1 MLKARKVLVSAIAL
15 ALLASTGVQT
25 SNAAP
30 KNLSR
35 AVAQPDWLEKNI
47 DNPNVR
53 IVEVSTEPGIYER
66 GHIKNAAKIVTGAF
80 PPSSNNQA
88 PHAADQLFC
97 MVTRT
102 TGSQRGALGCL
113 TFMAPRMYAFL
124 MVDVLSGK
132 RMVVHLQLSYRHSS
146 RVISLH
152 V

>member
-66 GHIKNAAKIVTGAF
+66 GHIKNAAKIVWHTDLVDTVNRDIASAKNFQKLAQKLGIKRE
-80 PPSSNNQA
+80 A
-88 PHAADQLFC
+88 PQE
-97 MVTRT
+97 M
-102 TGSQRGALGCL
+102 
-113 TFMAPRMYAFL
+113 PY
-124 MVDVLSGK
+124 
-132 RMVVHLQLSYRHSS
+132 
-146 RVISLH
+146 
-152 V
+152 